1 LAEEQRGTAESGAP
15 GGTET
20 VALRCSRAMNQPIT
34 PEELTDAEIESLAQ
48 AVDIFRAT
56 PTSPSFFTSIPVRD
70 EDGRLCEVRFYK
82 DKEGQQPLAVIG
94 IADDGALL
102 PMTWLA

>member
-1 LAEEQRGTAESGAP
+1 
-15 GGTET
+15 
-20 VALRCSRAMNQPIT
+20 MKQPIT
-34 PEELTDAEIESLAQ
+34 TEKLTDAETESFAQ
-48 AVDIFRAT
+48 AVDIFRAA

-82 DKEGQQPLAVIG
+82 DEEGQQPLAVIG

-102 PMTWLA
+102 PVSSLT